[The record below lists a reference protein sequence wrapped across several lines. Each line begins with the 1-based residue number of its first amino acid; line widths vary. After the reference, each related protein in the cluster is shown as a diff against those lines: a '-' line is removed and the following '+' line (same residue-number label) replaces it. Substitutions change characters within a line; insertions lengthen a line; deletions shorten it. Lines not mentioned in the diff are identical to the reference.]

1 MSNSLHAMIQNK
13 PSSIDWSQCMLCQEA
28 TGEPLQCPQS
38 TMRKDIDFGAGYRIL
53 VTNIAKFSELGCLPL
68 SIDVEQLQKCGDIVE
83 TMVTNLG

>member
-1 MSNSLHAMIQNK
+1 MIKMSNSLHAMIQNK
-13 PSSIDWSQCMLCQEA
+13 PSSIDWSHW

-38 TMRKDIDFGAGYRIL
+38 TMQKDIDFGAGYRIL

-68 SIDVEQLQKCGDIVE
+68 SIDVEQQQKRGDIVE